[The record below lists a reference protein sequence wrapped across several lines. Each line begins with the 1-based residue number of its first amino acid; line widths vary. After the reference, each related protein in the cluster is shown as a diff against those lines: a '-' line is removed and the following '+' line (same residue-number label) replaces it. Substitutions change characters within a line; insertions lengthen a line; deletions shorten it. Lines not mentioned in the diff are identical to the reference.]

1 MPEAKLGAVEA
12 RFADI
17 IWKNAPLTT
26 KELTAIC
33 EKELNWKRTTTY
45 TVLKK
50 LCNRGIFAT
59 NDSVITVLLSKDEF
73 FATQSEQFVQ
83 ENYNGSLP
91 AFIAAFTSRKTLSKE
106 ELAEIKD
113 LLDSFEECGK

>member
-113 LLDSFEECGK
+113 LLNSFEECGK

>member
-1 MPEAKLGAVEA
+1 M
-12 RFADI
+12 
-17 IWKNAPLTT
+17 
-26 KELTAIC
+26 
-33 EKELNWKRTTTY
+33 
-45 TVLKK
+45 KK